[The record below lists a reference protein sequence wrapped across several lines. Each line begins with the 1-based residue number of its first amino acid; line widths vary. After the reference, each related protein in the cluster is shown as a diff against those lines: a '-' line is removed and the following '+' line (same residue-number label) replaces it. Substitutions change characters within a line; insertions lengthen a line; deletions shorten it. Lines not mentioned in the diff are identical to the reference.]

1 MPTHLDVPQQRC
13 VGVDISSAV
22 GDAFYTRPSGRAPT
36 GATKYC
42 GARPDGR
49 FFAIKYAVKCD
60 AQRLR
65 ANGTVETWFLRFSH
79 KVFFMIRKLFLLA
92 LLTSLSS
99 GAFAQ
104 NMVLT
109 TANGDFQITNTFSDV
124 DVFNIRI
131 EIAAPLAPGVYS
143 NPDIVD
149 VTYQVM
155 GSLVPGTPSGFP
167 AFNLERSM
175 SGTEFYA
182 QGSSLNF
189 EISPTAV
196 FSDGVQVAELVG
208 AGVVLTFNGRE
219 IDNGRF
225 HPALFELNAD
235 GTGRIQNSNNIHT
248 LDPLNELDF
257 GEEYITELMFDP
269 GNTTVITG
277 TVVVPPC
284 CNVDSGGGSMS
295 AIELYLMLALL
306 FFYRTQRKPRRTL
319 LQAV

>member
-1 MPTHLDVPQQRC
+1 MV
-13 VGVDISSAV
+13 
-22 GDAFYTRPSGRAPT
+22 
-36 GATKYC
+36 
-42 GARPDGR
+42 
-49 FFAIKYAVKCD
+49 
-60 AQRLR
+60 
-65 ANGTVETWFLRFSH
+65 TWFLQCSH
-79 KVFFMIRKLFLLA
+79 QVIYMIRKLFVLA

-109 TANGDFQITNTFSDV
+109 TANGDFQLTNTFSDV

-143 NPDIVD
+143 DPNIVD

-155 GSLVPGTPSGFP
+155 GNLVPGTPSGFP

-196 FSDGVQVAELVG
+196 LSDGVQVAELVG

-219 IDNGRF
+219 IDNRRF

-269 GNTTVITG
+269 GNTTVIAG

-284 CNVDSGGGSMS
+284 CAIDSGGGSIS
-295 AIELYLMLALL
+295 AFELFVMLALF
-306 FFYRTQRKPRRTL
+306 FFYWIQRKTVSTARPQL
-319 LQAV
+319 

>member
-1 MPTHLDVPQQRC
+1 MRC
-13 VGVDISSAV
+13 SHQV
-22 GDAFYTRPSGRAPT
+22 FY
-36 GATKYC
+36 
-42 GARPDGR
+42 
-49 FFAIKYAVKCD
+49 
-60 AQRLR
+60 
-65 ANGTVETWFLRFSH
+65 
-79 KVFFMIRKLFLLA
+79 MIRKLFVLA
-92 LLTSLSS
+92 LLASLSS

-124 DVFNIRI
+124 GIFNIRI
-131 EIAAPLAPGVYS
+131 EIAAPLTAGAYN

-155 GSLVPGTPSGFP
+155 GNLVPGTPSGFP
-167 AFNLERSM
+167 AFNLQRSM
-175 SGTEFYA
+175 SGTEVYA

-196 FSDGVQVAELVG
+196 LTDGVQVAELVG

-248 LDPLNELDF
+248 LDPLNEVDF
-257 GEEYITELMFDP
+257 GEEYITDLMFDP

-277 TVVVPPC
+277 MVVLPPC
-284 CNVDSGGGSMS
+284 CSSDGGSGSIS
-295 AIELYLMLALL
+295 AVELFVMFALL
-306 FFYRTQRKPRRTL
+306 FFCRIRGKIGVRAKTIARI
-319 LQAV
+319 

>member
-1 MPTHLDVPQQRC
+1 
-13 VGVDISSAV
+13 
-22 GDAFYTRPSGRAPT
+22 
-36 GATKYC
+36 
-42 GARPDGR
+42 
-49 FFAIKYAVKCD
+49 
-60 AQRLR
+60 
-65 ANGTVETWFLRFSH
+65 
-79 KVFFMIRKLFLLA
+79 MIRKLIVLA
-92 LLTSLSS
+92 LLTSVSS

-109 TANGDFQITNTFSDV
+109 TTNGDFQITNTFSDV

-131 EIAAPLAPGVYS
+131 EIAAPLVAGVYN

-155 GSLVPGTPSGFP
+155 GNLVPGTPSGFP

-196 FSDGVQVAELVG
+196 LTDGVQVAELVG

-219 IDNGRF
+219 IDNRRF

-248 LDPLNELDF
+248 LDPLNEVEF
-257 GEEYITELMFDP
+257 GEEYITDLMFDP
-269 GNTTVITG
+269 GNTTVIMA
-277 TVVVPPC
+277 VSDFPPC
-284 CNVDSGGGSMS
+284 CTVENGGGSIS
-295 AIELYLMLALL
+295 AFELFVMLALL
-306 FFYRTQRKPRRTL
+306 FFYWIQRKPASTARPPL
-319 LQAV
+319 